1 MNPPPSHNRLRS
13 PPMPAHR
20 EGAAVVVRGGANDLV
35 ELRLVEGLRT
45 VGAEPEPSHERKEGP
60 ALYLLGHR
68 ERRTPFRLGGWA
80 WYIAGGATGHVKASR
95 FAECGQL
102 LC

>member
-45 VGAEPEPSHERKEGP
+45 VGAESEPSHERKEGP
-60 ALYLLGHR
+60 VLYLDIGSA
-68 ERRTPFRLGGWA
+68 EPRLGLV
-80 WYIAGGATGHVKASR
+80 AGLGI
-95 FAECGQL
+95 
-102 LC
+102 